1 MFRVLE
7 LLLYAIFRK
16 IFAFDKDQK
25 RLATLQN
32 MMGKFGATCVEAK
45 CQDFLAVNPK
55 DNRYRDVEY
64 ILVDPSCS
72 GTG

>member
-1 MFRVLE
+1 
-7 LLLYAIFRK
+7 
-16 IFAFDKDQK
+16 
-25 RLATLQN
+25 

-55 DNRYRDVEY
+55 DSRYRDVEY